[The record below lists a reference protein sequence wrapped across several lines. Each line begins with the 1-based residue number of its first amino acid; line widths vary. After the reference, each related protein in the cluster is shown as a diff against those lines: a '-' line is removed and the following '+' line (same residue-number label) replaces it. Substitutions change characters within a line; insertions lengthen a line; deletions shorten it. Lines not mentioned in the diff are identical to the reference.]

1 MSLNMYQHKAVI
13 ASILSLNP
21 DYWPQSVQ
29 EALKSVCE
37 QDRGQ
42 FFQDWQAALHL
53 AAEKRAHVSRV
64 LTRNL
69 VPVPSDNVE
78 AWILVHDR
86 FLAPLFIKH
95 VSILVVFCS
104 S

>member
-1 MSLNMYQHKAVI
+1 MSQHKTDI

-21 DYWPQSVQ
+21 DYWPQSV
-29 EALKSVCE
+29 EDALKSVRQ

-42 FFQDWQAALHL
+42 FFQDWQTALHL
-53 AAEKRAHVSRV
+53 AAEKRAHVSKV
-64 LTRNL
+64 LTRNF

-78 AWILVHDR
+78 AWILVHGR